1 MYDNNYFKEVMGKQ
15 YKEDDLFENTYNKKN
30 RDYVIITPNNNFK
43 STNNIISQN
52 KIAKQNDI
60 ASQTE
65 IARQNETVDYANL
78 DNKNRENTIEQTANK
93 VERKIIEPIKEAEN
107 EIKEPIINI
116 ENTIEKPIKEVES
129 KIEEPIKKAE
139 NKVNE
144 VGHEITKVSSN
155 IKNDIYKLYPEI
167 YKIINPM
174 IEVAINRNKDKGI
187 TNEILEKIVNEI
199 YYAIEGYEGNNIM
212 LVSKNEESSI
222 LYDLVKI
229 LLLDKVANKMNN
241 DDNTNRTNN
250 DKNDL
255 QKLANSKNNDKND
268 SQKIANS
275 KNNSENQNN
284 NLNQTNDFS
293 VSNIPK
299 VSYFDIPYPED
310 A

>member
-1 MYDNNYFKEVMGKQ
+1 M
-15 YKEDDLFENTYNKKN
+15 
-30 RDYVIITPNNNFK
+30 
-43 STNNIISQN
+43 
-52 KIAKQNDI
+52 
-60 ASQTE
+60 
-65 IARQNETVDYANL
+65 
-78 DNKNRENTIEQTANK
+78 
-93 VERKIIEPIKEAEN
+93 
-107 EIKEPIINI
+107 
-116 ENTIEKPIKEVES
+116 
-129 KIEEPIKKAE
+129 
-139 NKVNE
+139 
-144 VGHEITKVSSN
+144 GHEITKVSSN

-222 LYDLVKI
+222 LYDLIKI

-241 DDNTNRTNN
+241 DDNTNIT
-250 DKNDL
+250 
-255 QKLANSKNNDKND
+255 NNDKND
-268 SQKIANS
+268 SQKLANS